1 MGLQPFRLRHR
12 EETPGRCSPY
22 IKDFGHLCQDGRSGF
37 EAYVVS
43 HNLLVS
49 HAEAV
54 DAFRKCEKCKGGKI
68 GIAHSPAW
76 FEPEDVEGGQRTVD
90 RVLDFIMGW
99 HLDPTTSFYAKASE
113 KPDYRQPSWATDSLV
128 EFEPDLRKLV
138 KYIKDRYGNPE
149 IIITENGYGED
160 LGVKDTDHSVALND
174 HNRKYYHQRHLLALH
189 QAICEDKVNVTSYF
203 VWSLMDNFEW
213 QDGYTA
219 SHRERGTS
227 FSPSRRSTEREDINR
242 DADSSRREIETSPP
256 RETPT
261 DSSSGKDHETE
272 AESSRFRENEEES
285 SRFRE
290 RNSESSRERKREPES
305 SRSRTTRSRRGFNR
319 ETRSRRERRKEAES
333 SREKKREVDSL
344 REKKTRLMTHVSLDT
359 FLVRLN

>member
-1 MGLQPFRLRHR
+1 MLDTATASYQEDIKLMKKLNTDAFRLSIAFPRKLKLRNGRMEKGISKEGVQFYHDLIDELLKNDITPLVTVFHWDIPADLEDEYGGFLRERVVLRHR

-90 RVLDFIMGW
+90 RVLDFIMGCMKDAVGAQ
-99 HLDPTTSFYAKASE
+99 LPKFTKSQKAKLKGSADFVGINYYSSFYAKASE

-128 EFEPDLRKLV
+128 EFER
-138 KYIKDRYGNPE
+138 
-149 IIITENGYGED
+149 YGED

-219 SHRERGTS
+219 
-227 FSPSRRSTEREDINR
+227 
-242 DADSSRREIETSPP
+242 
-256 RETPT
+256 
-261 DSSSGKDHETE
+261 
-272 AESSRFRENEEES
+272 RF
-285 SRFRE
+285 
-290 RNSESSRERKREPES
+290 
-305 SRSRTTRSRRGFNR
+305 G
-319 ETRSRRERRKEAES
+319 
-333 SREKKREVDSL
+333 L
-344 REKKTRLMTHVSLDT
+344 
-359 FLVRLN
+359 

>member
-1 MGLQPFRLRHR
+1 MKKLNTDAFRLSIAWPRNFPLEIDEYITDGRMEKGISKEGVQFYHDLIDELLKNDITPLVTVFHWDIAADLEDEYGGFLRERVVLRHR

-90 RVLDFIMGW
+90 RVLDFIMGC
-99 HLDPTTSFYAKASE
+99 SFYAKASE

-219 SHRERGTS
+219 RFVSTTS
-227 FSPSRRSTEREDINR
+227 I
-242 DADSSRREIETSPP
+242 
-256 RETPT
+256 
-261 DSSSGKDHETE
+261 
-272 AESSRFRENEEES
+272 
-285 SRFRE
+285 
-290 RNSESSRERKREPES
+290 
-305 SRSRTTRSRRGFNR
+305 SRT
-319 ETRSRRERRKEAES
+319 A
-333 SREKKREVDSL
+333 
-344 REKKTRLMTHVSLDT
+344 
-359 FLVRLN
+359 

>member
-90 RVLDFIMGW
+90 RVLDFIMGCMKDAVGAR
-99 HLDPTTSFYAKASE
+99 LPKFTKSQKAKLKGSADFVGINYYSSFYAKASE

-128 EFEPDLRKLV
+128 EFELKCYELRFNCFRLSYFVYAADLRKLV

-189 QAICEDKVNVTSYF
+189 QAI
-203 VWSLMDNFEW
+203 W
-213 QDGYTA
+213 
-219 SHRERGTS
+219 
-227 FSPSRRSTEREDINR
+227 
-242 DADSSRREIETSPP
+242 
-256 RETPT
+256 
-261 DSSSGKDHETE
+261 
-272 AESSRFRENEEES
+272 
-285 SRFRE
+285 
-290 RNSESSRERKREPES
+290 
-305 SRSRTTRSRRGFNR
+305 
-319 ETRSRRERRKEAES
+319 
-333 SREKKREVDSL
+333 
-344 REKKTRLMTHVSLDT
+344 
-359 FLVRLN
+359 

>member
-1 MGLQPFRLRHR
+1 MKKLNTDAFRLSIAWPRIFPHGR
-12 EETPGRCSPY
+12 MEKGISKEGVQFYHDLIDELLKNDITPLITVFHWDIPADLEDEYGGFLSERVVENWITFNEPWVFSRSGYDTGKKAPGRCSPY

-90 RVLDFIMGW
+90 RVLDFIMGC
-99 HLDPTTSFYAKASE
+99 SFYAKASE

-128 EFEPDLRKLV
+128 EFEPKTVDGSVKIGSQPSTAKMAVYAAGLRKLV
-138 KYIKDRYGNPE
+138 KYIKDRYGNLE

-160 LGVKDTDHSVALND
+160 LGVKDTDHSVALNG

-189 QAICEDKVNVTSYF
+189 QAI
-203 VWSLMDNFEW
+203 W
-213 QDGYTA
+213 
-219 SHRERGTS
+219 
-227 FSPSRRSTEREDINR
+227 
-242 DADSSRREIETSPP
+242 
-256 RETPT
+256 
-261 DSSSGKDHETE
+261 
-272 AESSRFRENEEES
+272 
-285 SRFRE
+285 
-290 RNSESSRERKREPES
+290 
-305 SRSRTTRSRRGFNR
+305 
-319 ETRSRRERRKEAES
+319 
-333 SREKKREVDSL
+333 
-344 REKKTRLMTHVSLDT
+344 
-359 FLVRLN
+359 